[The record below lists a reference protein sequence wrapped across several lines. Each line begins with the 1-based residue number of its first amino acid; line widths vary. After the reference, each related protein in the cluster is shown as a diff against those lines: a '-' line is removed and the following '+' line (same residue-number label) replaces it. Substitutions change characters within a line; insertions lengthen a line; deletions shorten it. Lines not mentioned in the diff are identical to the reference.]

1 MGPPLAAEQLHR
13 RASTASKSPADST
26 DAGSL
31 QRRAASGERRAVSRT
46 RPAVFW
52 PSNYLAGGR
61 LRQTLRTPLPSARA
75 PPVAAC
81 RAAVLGAA
89 KPVIE
94 ERLTEVRGSTVRAK
108 PKCRFEPECAGS
120 DKAVVSTQGK
130 VVQALRP
137 TIDATACIGGA
148 QVAGR
153 PKIKSKYRSW
163 RLRWQC
169 VVCLPSPRRPRR
181 RLQAPYPRRRLR
193 PRVIAMNGSEML
205 PGRSRSATRPRLH
218 ELERRHRWMLPRRH
232 SA

>member
-120 DKAVVSTQGK
+120 DKAVVSTQGCDEWRTASSAADHRRDGMYRRSPGRGTSENQVK
-130 VVQALRP
+130 IPQLETTLAVRRLPPVTAPPPPPPAGPVSAPSASAQGHRHERLG
-137 TIDATACIGGA
+137 DATGA
-148 QVAGR
+148 QPVRDA
-153 PKIKSKYRSW
+153 
-163 RLRWQC
+163 
-169 VVCLPSPRRPRR
+169 SP
-181 RLQAPYPRRRLR
+181 A
-193 PRVIAMNGSEML
+193 
-205 PGRSRSATRPRLH
+205 SRA
-218 ELERRHRWMLPRRH
+218 
-232 SA
+232 